1 MLLHLIIILL
11 YCCNYY
17 GYTYKLIGK
26 QLRFYNTLLYGQIKE
41 SIVPEGIDKQRLD
54 IYLANTLPEHSRSF
68 LSDLC
73 EKGSVLVNDKIQSKK
88 YRVSC
93 GDYIKIEIENKETS
107 SVEPENIPLDI
118 LYEDEHIIAINKP
131 PGMVVHPAPGSPNNT
146 FVNALLY
153 HVGADAAKNLIDGLS
168 QNIFYDSDSDNDNE
182 DIDIDIDLPETPEA
196 AKATPITLRP
206 GIVHRLDKGTS
217 GVLIAGKHPDAVAK
231 LSALFAQRKISKIYL
246 AICIGHPGDTTIVE
260 PIGRSTK
267 NRQLMTVYDGP
278 PGKPAITHVRTLA
291 FDGKMSAALV
301 RIETGRTHQIRVHLK
316 ERRTPIVGDEAYG
329 NKDWNKKISRSNQ
342 VNRPLLHAYETVFTH
357 PFTNEK
363 IILNAP
369 IPNDI
374 TNVMIKLTTPM
385 MPLINDK
392 SLLIGT
398 TEVKG
403 REPGEKI
410 QSSGYVAIDRITY
423 EDEHWTTYELPEEP
437 LD

>member
-1 MLLHLIIILL
+1 MLLPLLILL
-11 YCCNYY
+11 CCCNYY
-17 GYTYKLIGK
+17 GYTYYIKGNP
-26 QLRFYNTLLYGQIKE
+26 LRLYNTLLYGQIKE

-54 IYLANTLPEHSRSF
+54 IYLANALPEHSRSF
-68 LSDLC
+68 LSELC
-73 EKGSVLVNDKIQSKK
+73 EKGSVLVNDKTQNKK
-88 YRVSC
+88 YKVSS

-107 SVEPENIPLDI
+107 SVEPENIPLDV

-168 QNIFYDSDSDNDNE
+168 QSQSNFYDSDDDNE
-182 DIDIDIDLPETPEA
+182 EVDLDIDLPETPEA
-196 AKATPITLRP
+196 AKATPVTLRP

-291 FDGKMSAALV
+291 FDGKMSATLV

-329 NKDWNKKISRSNQ
+329 NKDWNKKISRSSQ

-369 IPNDI
+369 IPHDI
-374 TNVMIKLTTPM
+374 TNVMIKLTTPI
-385 MPLINDK
+385 MPLINEN
-392 SLLIGT
+392 SLLIGS

-403 REPGEKI
+403 REPGEKL
-410 QSSGYVAIDRITY
+410 QGSGYVAIDRITY
-423 EDEHWTTYELPEEP
+423 EEEHWTTYDLPET
-437 LD
+437 LDDL